1 MDWFIDTI
9 PNNLKKYFSQ
19 TIDKKVIIS
28 NTQEA
33 IDLALQGEQ
42 SAYTY
47 ILDQYWN
54 EVYNFMLTKTK
65 NETDAEDITVETFS
79 KAFERLN
86 SYNPTYQFNTWLITI
101 ARNTHIDL
109 VRKRKSERMIDIDE
123 NDSFYANIIDETP
136 GIEDQLIN
144 EQNLITLK
152 NYIKQLKPHYQ
163 EIIQLRYFQELTYK
177 EIADKLDEPLN
188 NVKVKIL
195 RAKKLLTELIIK
207 K

>member
-1 MDWFIDTI
+1 M
-9 PNNLKKYFSQ
+9 
-19 TIDKKVIIS
+19 IIS

-33 IDLALQGEQ
+33 INLALQGEQ

-86 SYNPTYQFNTWLITI
+86 SYNSTYQFNTWLITI